1 MRDFQLPGRSPVHA
15 TEGMAATPNPL
26 ATSTAVD
33 MLRRGGNAIDA
44 AVAAAAVLAVVE
56 PNQTGIGGDCFV
68 LYAPKGEGPLIGLN
82 GSGRAP
88 QGATAEWYVERGFEA
103 IPPYDPHAVTVPGA
117 IDAWARL
124 VNDHGTKGLD
134 ELLAPAAHY
143 AEVGFPVHSRISS
156 EWNGAVEL
164 LQRNRDAARMLLPN
178 GRAPK
183 AGELFRNPPL
193 AATLR
198 RVAKEGRNGFYAGPV
213 AEDIVSCL
221 RRLGGLHTLDDLAAN
236 SPDYVTPISTS
247 YRGVDICQ
255 IPPNNQ
261 GITALIMLNILAG
274 CELGKLDPL
283 SAARLHL
290 EVEAGRLA
298 YRDRDALVAD
308 MTRAQVPVDAMLSP
322 DYAAQLR
329 SRIDPERAMTELPPA
344 LLSQSDTVYFC
355 VVDRDRN
362 AVSFINS
369 LFHGFGSG
377 IMTPNSGIVL
387 QNRGSG
393 FRVDPSHP
401 NCIAPGKR
409 PLHTIMPGMVMK
421 DGRALM
427 PYGVM
432 GGDYQPFG
440 HTHFL
445 TNVLDFGCDLQ
456 EALDLAR
463 VFYDDGCLEV
473 ERGVPQESAYGLAA
487 RGHRVVL
494 APSPLGGGQAI
505 RIDWENGVLTAGSES
520 RMDGGA
526 IGF

>member
-68 LYAPKGEGPLIGLN
+68 LYAPKGQGPLIGLN

-88 QGATAEWYVERGFEA
+88 RAATAEWYLDRGLAA

-124 VNDHGTKGLD
+124 VADHGTKSLE
-134 ELLAPAAHY
+134 ELLQPAIRY
-143 AEVGFPVHSRISS
+143 AERGFPVHSRVS
-156 EWNGAVEL
+156 WAWDVAVEL
-164 LQRNRDAARMLLPN
+164 LRRDPNAARIFLPN

-183 AGELFRNPPL
+183 PGEVIRNPQL
-193 AATLR
+193 AATLKTIG
-198 RVAKEGRNGFYAGPV
+198 KEGRNGFYTGPA
-213 AEDIVSCL
+213 AEDIVSYL
-221 RRLGGLHTLDDLAAN
+221 RQLGGLHTLDDFAGN
-236 SPDYVTPISTS
+236 KPDYVTPIRTT
-247 YRGVDICQ
+247 YRDVEICQ

-261 GITALIMLNILAG
+261 GITALIMLNILSG
-274 CELGKLDPL
+274 FDYGKLGPL

-290 EVEAGRLA
+290 EIEAGRLA
-298 YRDRDALVAD
+298 YRDRNAFVAD
-308 MTRAQVPVDAMLSP
+308 MAKAPVPVEDLLSP
-322 DYAAQLR
+322 DYAARLR
-329 SRIDPERAMTELPPA
+329 ARIDPDRAMTDLPPP
-344 LLSQSDTVYFC
+344 LLRKSDTVYFC

-369 LFHGFGSG
+369 VYHSFGSG
-377 IMTPNSGIVL
+377 IVTPNTGIVL

-393 FRVDPSHP
+393 FRVDPGHP

-409 PLHTIMPGMVMK
+409 PLHTIMPGMAMR

-440 HTHFL
+440 HTHVL
-445 TNVLDFGCDLQ
+445 TNLLDFGCDMQ
-456 EALDLAR
+456 EALDMAR
-463 VFYDDGCLEV
+463 VFYKDGIVLA
-473 ERGVPQESAYGLAA
+473 ERGVPADAVAGLAA
-487 RGHRVVL
+487 RGHRVEQS
-494 APSPLGGGQAI
+494 PEPLGGGHAI
-505 RIDWENGVLTAGSES
+505 WIDWQSGVLTAGSEP

-526 IGF
+526 MGY

>member
-33 MLRRGGNAIDA
+33 VLRRGGNAIDA

-68 LYAPKGEGPLIGLN
+68 LYAPNGKGPLIGLN

-88 QGATAEWYVERGFEA
+88 QAATAAWYLERGMTA

-124 VNDHGTKGLD
+124 LADHGTKAFD
-134 ELLAPAAHY
+134 ELLQPAIRY
-143 AEVGFPVHSRISS
+143 AENGFPVHGRISW
-156 EWNGAVEL
+156 EWEQDAERL
-164 LQRNRDAARMLLPN
+164 RRDPNAARIFLPQ
-178 GRAPK
+178 GRAPR
-183 AGELFRNPPL
+183 AGEVIRNPQL
-193 AATLR
+193 GATLR
-198 RVAKEGRNGFYAGPV
+198 KVGKEGRDGFYRGAV
-213 AEDIVSCL
+213 AEDIVSYL
-221 RRLGGLHTLDDLAAN
+221 RKLGGLHSLQDLADN
-236 SPDYVTPISTS
+236 EPDYVTPISTT
-247 YRGVDICQ
+247 YRGLDICQ

-274 CELGKLDPL
+274 FELGRLGPL
-283 SAARLHL
+283 SAERLHL
-290 EVEAGRLA
+290 EIEAGRLA
-298 YRDRDALVAD
+298 FRDRNAFVAD
-308 MTRAQVPVDAMLSP
+308 MAKAQVAVSDLLSME
-322 DYAAQLR
+322 YAARLR
-329 SRIDPERAMTELPPA
+329 QRIDPERAMTDLPPP
-344 LLSQSDTVYFC
+344 LLRKSDTVYLC
-355 VVDRDRN
+355 VVDHDRN

-369 LFHGFGSG
+369 VYHGFGSS
-377 IMTPNSGIVL
+377 IVTPNTGIVL
-387 QNRGSG
+387 QNRGTS
-393 FRVDPSHP
+393 FRIDPNHP

-409 PLHTIMPGMVMK
+409 PLHTIMPGMAMK
-421 DGRALM
+421 DGRAIM

-440 HTHFL
+440 HTHLL

-463 VFYDDGCLEV
+463 VFYAGGAVQV
-473 ERGVPQESAYGLAA
+473 ERGVPQESASGLAA
-487 RGHRVVL
+487 RGHRVEL
-494 APSPLGGGQAI
+494 SPEPFGGGQAI
-505 RIDWENGVLTAGSES
+505 WIDWQSGVLTGGSEP

-526 IGF
+526 MGY

>member
-33 MLRRGGNAIDA
+33 VLKRGGNAIDA

-68 LYAPKGEGPLIGLN
+68 LYAPKGQGPLIGLN

-88 QGATAEWYVERGFEA
+88 QAATAEWYREHGMTA
-103 IPPYDPHAVTVPGA
+103 IPPYNPHAVTVPGA

-124 VNDHGTKGLD
+124 LTDHGTKGFD
-134 ELLAPAAHY
+134 ELLQPAIRY
-143 AEVGFPVHSRISS
+143 AEHGFPVHGRISW
-156 EWNGAVEL
+156 EWHQDAERL
-164 LQRNRDAARMLLPN
+164 RRDVNAARIFLPQ

-183 AGELFRNPPL
+183 PGELVRNPQL
-193 AATLR
+193 GATLR
-198 RVAKEGRNGFYAGPV
+198 KVGKEGRDGFYRGAV
-213 AEDIVSCL
+213 AEDIVSYL
-221 RRLGGLHTLDDLAAN
+221 RQLGGLHSLEDLADN
-236 SPDYVTPISTS
+236 KPDYVTPISTN
-247 YRGVDICQ
+247 YRGLDICQ

-274 CELGKLDPL
+274 FDLGRLDPL
-283 SAARLHL
+283 SAERLHL
-290 EVEAGRLA
+290 EIEAGRLA
-298 YRDRDALVAD
+298 FRDRNAFIAD
-308 MTRAQVPVDAMLSP
+308 MAQARVPVDRLLSLT
-322 DYAAQLR
+322 YAAEQR
-329 SRIDPERAMTELPPA
+329 EHIDPERAMGDLPPSS
-344 LLSQSDTVYFC
+344 LRKSDTVYLC

-369 LFHGFGSG
+369 VYHSFGSG
-377 IMTPNSGIVL
+377 IVTPNTGIVL

-393 FRVDPSHP
+393 FRVDPGHL

-409 PLHTIMPGMVMK
+409 PLHTIMPGMAMK

-440 HTHFL
+440 HTHML
-445 TNVLDFGCDLQ
+445 TNLLDFGCDMQ
-456 EALDLAR
+456 EALDMAR
-463 VFYDDGCLEV
+463 VFYKDGIVLA
-473 ERGVPQESAYGLAA
+473 ERGVPVDAIAGLAA
-487 RGHRVVL
+487 RGHRVEQ
-494 APSPLGGGQAI
+494 SPEPFGGGHAI
-505 RIDWENGVLTAGSES
+505 WIDWQSGVLTAGSEP

-526 IGF
+526 MGY

>member
-33 MLRRGGNAIDA
+33 VLRRGGNAIDA

-68 LYAPKGEGPLIGLN
+68 LYAPKGQGPLIGLN

-88 QGATAEWYVERGFEA
+88 QAATAEWYRENGMTA
-103 IPPYDPHAVTVPGA
+103 IPPYNPHAVTVPGA

-124 VNDHGTKGLD
+124 LADHGTKGLD
-134 ELLAPAAHY
+134 ELLQPAIRY
-143 AEVGFPVHSRISS
+143 AEQGFPVHSRISW
-156 EWNGAVEL
+156 EWHLDAERL
-164 LQRNRDAARMLLPN
+164 RRDPNAARIFLPQ

-183 AGELFRNPPL
+183 PGEVVRNPQL
-193 AATLR
+193 GATLR
-198 RVAKEGRNGFYAGPV
+198 KVGKEGRDGFYRGAV
-213 AEDIVSCL
+213 AEDIVSYL
-221 RRLGGLHTLDDLAAN
+221 RQLGALHSLDDLAN
-236 SPDYVTPISTS
+236 NKPDYVTPISTA
-247 YRGVDICQ
+247 YRGLDIYQ

-261 GITALIMLNILAG
+261 GITALIMLNILSG
-274 CELGKLDPL
+274 FDLGRLDPL
-283 SAARLHL
+283 SAERLHL
-290 EVEAGRLA
+290 EIEAGRLA
-298 YRDRDALVAD
+298 FRDRNAFIAD
-308 MTRAQVPVDAMLSP
+308 MAKAEVPVDALLSAA
-322 DYAAQLR
+322 YAAEQR
-329 SRIDPERAMTELPPA
+329 KHIDPQRAMTDLPPSS
-344 LLSQSDTVYFC
+344 LSKSETVYFC

-369 LFHGFGSG
+369 VYHGFGSG
-377 IMTPNSGIVL
+377 IVTPNTGIVL
-387 QNRGSG
+387 QNRGTS
-393 FRVDPSHP
+393 FRVDPGHP

-409 PLHTIMPGMVMK
+409 PLHTIMPGMAMK
-421 DGRALM
+421 GDRAIM

-463 VFYDDGCLEV
+463 VFYAGGAVQV
-473 ERGVPQESAYGLAA
+473 ERGVPQESAFGLAA
-487 RGHRVVL
+487 RGHRVEL
-494 APSPLGGGQAI
+494 SPEPFGGGHAI
-505 RIDWENGVLTAGSES
+505 WIDWQSGVLTGGSEP

-526 IGF
+526 MGF

>member
-33 MLRRGGNAIDA
+33 VLRRGGNAIDA

-68 LYAPKGEGPLIGLN
+68 LYAPKGRGPLIGLN

-88 QGATAEWYVERGFEA
+88 QAATAEWFQERGITA
-103 IPPYDPHAVTVPGA
+103 IPTYHAHAVTVPGA

-124 VNDHGTKGLD
+124 VADHGTKGLD
-134 ELLAPAAHY
+134 ELLQPAIRY
-143 AEVGFPVHSRISS
+143 AESGFPVHGRISS
-156 EWNGAVEL
+156 EWGHAAPR
-164 LQRNRDAARMLLPN
+164 LQRDPNAARIFLPQ
-178 GRAPK
+178 GRAPRP
-183 AGELFRNPPL
+183 GEVIRNPQL

-198 RVAKEGRNGFYAGPV
+198 TIGREGREGFYRGAV

-221 RRLGGLHTLDDLAAN
+221 RQHGGLHRLEDLAGN
-236 SPDYVTPISTS
+236 HPDYVTPISTR
-247 YRGVDICQ
+247 YRGLDICQ

-261 GITALIMLNILAG
+261 GITALIMLNILLG
-274 CELGKLDPL
+274 FDLGKLGPL

-290 EVEAGRLA
+290 EIEAGRLA
-298 YRDRDALVAD
+298 YRDRNALIAD
-308 MTRAQVPVDAMLSP
+308 LTQTPVPVEELLSMA
-322 DYAAQLR
+322 YARRLR
-329 SRIDPERAMTELPPA
+329 ERIDPDRAMTDLPPP
-344 LLSQSDTVYFC
+344 LLQKSDTVYFC

-369 LFHGFGSG
+369 VYHSFGSG
-377 IMTPNSGIVL
+377 IVTPNTGIVL
-387 QNRGSG
+387 QNRGAG
-393 FRVDPSHP
+393 FRLEPGHP

-409 PLHTIMPGMVMK
+409 PLHTIMPGMAMK
-421 DGRALM
+421 DGRAVL

-440 HTHFL
+440 HVHLL
-445 TNVLDFGCDLQ
+445 TNFLDFGCDLQ

-463 VFYDDGCLEV
+463 VFYSGGVVQV
-473 ERGVPQESAYGLAA
+473 ERGVPPDSVAGLAA
-487 RGHRVVL
+487 RGHRVEV
-494 APSPLGGGQAI
+494 APEALGGGQAI
-505 RIDWENGVLTAGSES
+505 WIDWESGVLTGGSEP

-526 IGF
+526 MGF